1 MSASYRLAARLRTGT
16 VTAWVLAWALSSAIA
31 LAVTW
36 SALEEG
42 FDRRLKDSARL
53 LLVLTRDGPSSDTHE
68 GRTRARFPGLDDE
81 HLVYQLRDSGG
92 RLLMRSPHAPETPL
106 ANLRPGFSNSPNWRT
121 YTTTDPARGLWIHA
135 ADRQSHRLEGIL
147 QSLLSLAL
155 PLLVAAPLTAWLLG
169 WWLRRALEPLATMAE
184 DLARRGRGD
193 LSALDTEGLP
203 AELARVADSMNDL
216 MARLARALSQERA
229 FSAQAAHELRTPLA
243 AAIAQVQL
251 LATQSDEVTR
261 PRLLRV
267 ERRLSQLS
275 RTVELL
281 LQWSRAQAGIGFDVR
296 PVALDGVIEAVLAD
310 LDPNQR
316 HDLHWDPGPPVGPV
330 LGHVDSLGIILG
342 NLLSNAWRHAGDGV
356 QVELRLA
363 RTDHHVTISVID
375 DGVGVPPERLA
386 TIGRPGDAPG
396 DSRRGS
402 GLGLGLALSSEL
414 ARQMGASLRFESP
427 PGGRDRGFAAH
438 LRLARA
444 ERPEGPPPGA

>member
-1 MSASYRLAARLRTGT
+1 
-16 VTAWVLAWALSSAIA
+16 VLVWALSSAIA

-92 RLLMRSPHAPETPL
+92 RLLMSSPHAPEAPL

-193 LSALDTEGLP
+193 LSALNTEGLP

-216 MARLARALSQERA
+216 MARLERALSQERA

-330 LGHVDSLGIILG
+330 LGDS
-342 NLLSNAWRHAGDGV
+342 
-356 QVELRLA
+356 
-363 RTDHHVTISVID
+363 TDHLSDLIDVITLPGWPDPLLLAEIVQRAEAVVGHSYHLTITAMVA
-375 DGVGVPPERLA
+375 GVPVHTPGEFTDGKYTALA
-386 TIGRPGDAPG
+386 
-396 DSRRGS
+396 
-402 GLGLGLALSSEL
+402 EL
-414 ARQMGASLRFESP
+414 AVPVPVVSHCH
-427 PGGRDRGFAAH
+427 FAK
-438 LRLARA
+438 RKKSRT
-444 ERPEGPPPGA
+444 